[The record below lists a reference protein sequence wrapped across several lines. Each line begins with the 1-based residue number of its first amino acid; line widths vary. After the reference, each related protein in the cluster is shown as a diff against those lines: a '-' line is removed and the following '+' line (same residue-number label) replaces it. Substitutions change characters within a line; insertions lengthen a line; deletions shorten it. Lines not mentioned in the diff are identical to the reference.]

1 MTDGQLLTAQIR
13 IGDDGV
19 RREVGDELI
28 LLDLD
33 SEAYYGL
40 NPTARAFVEGVCGGG
55 TPAEVAAAIAAEHG
69 EGVEGV
75 RDDMMQLL
83 RELLDAGLVDIVPS

>member
-33 SEAYYGL
+33 SEATGSTRPL
-40 NPTARAFVEGVCGGG
+40 ARSSRGCAAAARRPRWRRRSPLSTARASRASV
-55 TPAEVAAAIAAEHG
+55 TT
-69 EGVEGV
+69 
-75 RDDMMQLL
+75 
-83 RELLDAGLVDIVPS
+83 